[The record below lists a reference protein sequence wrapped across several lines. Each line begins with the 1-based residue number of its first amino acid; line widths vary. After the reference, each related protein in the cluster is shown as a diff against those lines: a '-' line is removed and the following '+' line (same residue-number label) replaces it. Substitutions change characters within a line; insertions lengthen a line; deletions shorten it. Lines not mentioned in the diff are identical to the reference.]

1 MFTFLSTYCFL
12 SETGEDS
19 ANDRDDKII
28 STVKDT
34 KLYAPVV
41 NLRARDNRK
50 LSKILSKGLE
60 RSV

>member
-1 MFTFLSTYCFL
+1 M

-50 LSKILSKGLE
+50 LSKIQSKGLE